1 MKSNPVFLLLGSNLG
16 DRISNLE
23 IARERIVVAIGQIIK
38 CSSVYS
44 TAPWGIANQPDFYN
58 QVIQL
63 STALNPNEVLKSALA
78 IEEEMGRIR
87 IVKWGPRLIDID
99 LLFYNQEIIESAELT
114 LPHPGIPNRNFTLY
128 PLVEI
133 APDFYH
139 PVLNKP
145 LTTILQ
151 ECDDT
156 STVEKLNL

>member
-23 IARERIVVAIGQIIK
+23 IARERIVVAIGHIIK